1 MIGGLATI
9 QPLSHPL
16 SPKLSHCD
24 PYNFLSLSNLTICL
38 TLKKSSNIFLACSRG
53 VNARAFMSESCKKKA
68 SFIYYSEFLALQKS
82 SGEKK
87 LIHKSFGPKKKL
99 YKKERVLFL
108 GASADF
114 LFSREGWIV
123 FYTDDYKY
131 TAIWKIF
138 PCGMS
143 RSSSAFASSSM
154 AEVGA
159 SNRINTRTPVA
170 FAFSPRANLLIS
182 QFSTTSLLSAD
193 YMVTW
198 STLLH
203 PDASIVWSN

>member
-1 MIGGLATI
+1 MLE
-9 QPLSHPL
+9 LS
-16 SPKLSHCD
+16 CQRD
-24 PYNFLSLSNLTICL
+24 V
-38 TLKKSSNIFLACSRG
+38 KKK
-53 VNARAFMSESCKKKA
+53 EKA

-123 FYTDDYKY
+123 FYTDDLYKY